1 MILGGQTNII
11 MVFFIL
17 ANEKCVRM
25 LSVWYQTKSIMV
37 FLILANR

>member
-1 MILGGQTNII
+1 MILEGQTNSI

-17 ANEKCVRM
+17 ANKTCVRM